1 MRQQVRVNAAFRISL
16 ALFFL
21 LVAGCATLPKTVDV
35 GERESQEVLLAFQ
48 DMIDQQKDCQK
59 FIDASVTVSF
69 DSWLQSGA
77 VDGYLQ
83 SMAPSYLKFVG
94 LSPLGQPIMILVTDG
109 TSFHYVNVP
118 EAKGFEGNVR
128 AKKFIKYAPE
138 GFSPKDGF
146 YWLTGRLSPGRKK
159 VVKVT
164 MDDEKAGYW
173 LEISHEPESPIS
185 LVLFDPQEKVV
196 LRHILQ
202 NEQKSILMDVDYADY
217 YSLRASGGENLC
229 PMPAK
234 VVVSS
239 HEHNGTMTV
248 LLDDWFSDAVFSES
262 DFKFDLPVGFERI
275 LLK

>member
-1 MRQQVRVNAAFRISL
+1 MRQQVRVNASFWISL

-21 LVAGCATLPKTVDV
+21 LVAGCATLPKGVDV
-35 GERESQEVLLAFQ
+35 GERESQKVLLAFQ
-48 DMIDQQKDCQK
+48 DMLEHQKNCHK
-59 FIDASVTVSF
+59 SIDASVSVSF
-69 DSWLQSGA
+69 DSWLQSGS

-109 TSFHYVNVP
+109 TSFQYVNVP
-118 EAKGFEGNVR
+118 EAKGFEGDVH

-146 YWLTGRLSPGRKK
+146 YWLTGRLSSGRQN

-164 MDDEKAGYW
+164 KDDKGAGYW
-173 LEISHEPESPIS
+173 LEILHESESPRS

-202 NEQKSILMDVDYADY
+202 DEQKSILMDVDYADY
-217 YSLRASGGENLC
+217 CSLSSSGGENLC

-248 LLDDWFSDAVFSES
+248 LLGDWFSDAVFSES
-262 DFKFDLPVGFERI
+262 NFTFDLPAGFERI